1 MRRRLIVHGVLLLC
15 LLTTAAPSWA
25 AIAFVQARTVDVA
38 NFDSTTLAYNSNVT
52 SGTLLGMCG
61 GVWNGN
67 DSSPIAVTDTLG
79 TSYTV
84 LEGIVTGGTPIRAW
98 IAYGIAP
105 SGGANTVTFNPAGG
119 GRYGSFTIFEFSGID
134 SSPLDVD
141 GDDTV
146 GTSTTPS
153 DGITT
158 VAADALVIGCMT
170 HGGSGSQTITE
181 DTGGGWTLLG
191 EVQNTSNAPHGA
203 QYQIFSSAGAKTA
216 SWTLGASL
224 AWDAMTAS
232 FKASTGAANVS
243 QFYRRRAR

>member
-1 MRRRLIVHGVLLLC
+1 MRALRWALILLS
-15 LLTTAAPSWA
+15 LLPTPSWA

-52 SGTLLGMCG
+52 AGSLVGMCG

-67 DSSPIAVTDTLG
+67 DSSPIVVTDTLG
-79 TSYTV
+79 TTYTV
-84 LEGIVTGGTPIRAW
+84 LEGAVSGGTPIRPW

-105 SGGANTVTFNPAGG
+105 SGGADTVTFNPAGG
-119 GRYGSFTIFEFSGID
+119 GRYGSFTIFEFSGVD

-141 GDDTV
+141 GSNSV

-158 VAADALVIGCMT
+158 SAAATVVIGCVT
-170 HGGSGSQTITE
+170 HGGSGSQSITE

-191 EVQNTSNAPHGA
+191 EVQNTSNGPHGA
-203 QYQIFSSAGAKTA
+203 EYQIFSSAGAKTA
-216 SWTLGASL
+216 GWSLGASL
-224 AWDAMTAS
+224 AWVAMTAS
-232 FKASTGAANVS
+232 FKEASGVTPLN
-243 QFYRRRAR
+243 FYRRRINP